1 MVPVVLL
8 AVLLVVQFSLA
19 YYARQVLAGAA
30 HDGAVAG
37 ARLDSSPEIGA
48 TLTRDL
54 VDGSAGSLFDSHSA
68 TATALGDVVTVTATG
83 EVISLLPFFGTIAVS
98 ATGTARIERFQPQ
111 GGGP

>member
-37 ARLDSSPEIGA
+37 ARLDSSPEVGA
-48 TLTRDL
+48 SLTRNL
-54 VDGSAGSLFDSHSA
+54 IDGAAGSLLESHTT
-68 TATALGDVVTVTATG
+68 TASTVGEVVTVTATG
-83 EVISLLPFFGTIAVS
+83 QVVSLLPFIGTIRVS
-98 ATGTARIERFQPQ
+98 ATGTARVERFAPQ
-111 GGGP
+111 GSGP